1 MPLISTQGS
10 TSIHS
15 SREKPASLRPEV
27 NDNLPAVDGHSISDE
42 HVVRNTF
49 INKTAV
55 NEDIYQDH
63 LDLLTTYT
71 EGRIIY
77 ITYFSQQFDATD
89 VQSNVVDL
97 AMLTKDDVHIAW
109 TQIRNFELRVKS
121 EFEFNWDYDTNNA
134 EFKGELKKYRNGVLI
149 STENGIATA
158 YDLWKLE
165 DRGVMF
171 IKPQDE
177 VYVGMII
184 GEHNRDND
192 LSVNVIRGKHLTNV
206 RASGSDEA
214 VKLIPAKELTLEQ
227 MISYIQDDELIEVT
241 PDKLR
246 LRKKYLDPNERKK
259 AGRE

>member
-1 MPLISTQGS
+1 MPGLY
-10 TSIHS
+10 TSLKTFFSVYKSYLS
-15 SREKPASLRPEV
+15 SKHE
-27 NDNLPAVDGHSISDE
+27 NLE
-42 HVVRNTF
+42 
-49 INKTAV
+49 
-55 NEDIYQDH
+55 
-63 LDLLTTYT
+63 
-71 EGRIIY
+71 
-77 ITYFSQQFDATD
+77 
-89 VQSNVVDL
+89 
-97 AMLTKDDVHIAW
+97 
-109 TQIRNFELRVKS
+109 
-121 EFEFNWDYDTNNA
+121 
-134 EFKGELKKYRNGVLI
+134 KYRNGVLI

-177 VYVGMII
+177 VYVGMIL

-192 LSVNVIRGKHLTNV
+192 LPVNVIRGKHLTNV

-259 AGRE
+259 AMRS